1 MKNILLCTDGS
12 TYADNI
18 YKYGAW
24 IAKKLDAQI
33 NVLSVTDI
41 RTQQAISTGNL
52 SGSIG
57 LGASDE
63 LLQRLVDLEY
73 EKAKLNHQKAK
84 LILTTAEATLKK
96 EGINHIQLSHKT
108 GFLVDCLHEFE
119 EKSDLIILGKR
130 GENAD
135 FASIH
140 LGANLDRII
149 RSSHKPCFV
158 IPRDLNPIDKVLIAY
173 DGSATG
179 EKILKFLTEI
189 PLVKDLELHILT
201 IAKGSSEN
209 TYQDKLD
216 KAVAQLQQAGFNP
229 LFSLLQ
235 GEAEKVITNYVHQH
249 NINFLIMGAYGHS
262 RIRHLI
268 IGSTTAQ
275 VLRSTRVPVLL
286 FR

>member
-12 TYADNI
+12 SYAENI

-24 IAKKLDAQI
+24 IAQKLDAEI

-63 LLQRLVDLEY
+63 LLQKLVELEH
-73 EKAKLNHQKAK
+73 EKAKLNHQRAK
-84 LILTTAEATLKK
+84 LILKTAEEILKN
-96 EGINHIQLSHKT
+96 EGITNIKLTHKT
-108 GFLVDCLHEFE
+108 GFLVDSLQEFE
-119 EKSDLIILGKR
+119 QNADLIILGKR

-135 FASIH
+135 FASTH

-158 IPRDLNPIDKVLIAY
+158 IPREFNPIDKVLIAY
-173 DGSATG
+173 DGSVTG
-179 EKILKFLTEI
+179 DKILKFLREN
-189 PLVKDLELHILT
+189 PLVNNLELHILT
-201 IAKGSSEN
+201 IAKAGVEN
-209 TYQDKLD
+209 TYQDKLNQ
-216 KAVAQLQQAGFNP
+216 AVSQLKEAGFNTQS
-229 LFSLLQ
+229 SLLQ
-235 GEAEKVITNYVHQH
+235 DDAEKVISNYITQN

-268 IGSTTAQ
+268 IGSTTVQ
-275 VLRSTRVPVLL
+275 LLRSTTIPVLL

>member
-12 TYADNI
+12 AYADNI

-33 NVLSVTDI
+33 NVLSVTDT
-41 RTQQAISTGNL
+41 RSQQAISTGNL

-63 LLQRLVDLEY
+63 LLQKLVELEY

-84 LILTTAEATLKK
+84 LILKTAEETLTK
-96 EGINHIQLSHKT
+96 EGVTNIQLSHKK

-119 EKSDLIILGKR
+119 ENTDLIILGKR

-135 FASIH
+135 FASTH

-149 RSSHKPCFV
+149 RSTHKPCLI
-158 IPRDLNPIDKVLIAY
+158 IPRDFNPIDKVLIAY

-179 EKILKFLTEI
+179 EKIIKFLTQI

-209 TYQDKLD
+209 TYQDKLN
-216 KAVAQLQQAGFNP
+216 KAVSQLQEAGFKP
-229 LFSLLQ
+229 QFSLLQ
-235 GEAEKVITNYVHQH
+235 GEPEKVITDYIHQN

-268 IGSTTAQ
+268 IGSTTVQ
-275 VLRSTRVPVLL
+275 VLRSTRIPVLL